1 MRKSIFGSLGVKSI
15 YLFLQRSCSLCDCHE
30 ILPIVREKRNSLL
43 RSQLSSQN
51 KVNKSEYKSGS
62 VSEDEAELEAA
73 REAGFLTQKTRTRS
87 HELVLLHTTITTH
100 EAESTMYGPGST
112 QDRPGS
118 TSVIDSNSKARSSI
132 SNHTDSESWQN
143 SNGGCDHPEQL
154 QEIQMSAM
162 DTQSEDELLLPYDT
176 RL

>member
-1 MRKSIFGSLGVKSI
+1 M
-15 YLFLQRSCSLCDCHE
+15 QRSCSLCDCHE

-112 QDRPGS
+112 QDGPGSS
-118 TSVIDSNSKARSSI
+118 TSVIDSKARSSI
-132 SNHTDSESWQN
+132 SNRTDSESWQN
-143 SNGGCDHPEQL
+143 SNGGCDHPEQQL